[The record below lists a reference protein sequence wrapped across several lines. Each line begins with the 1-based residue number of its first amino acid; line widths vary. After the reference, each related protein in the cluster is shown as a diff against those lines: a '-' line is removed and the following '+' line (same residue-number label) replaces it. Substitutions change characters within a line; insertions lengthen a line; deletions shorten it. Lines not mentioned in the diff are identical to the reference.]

1 MESIREQIEY
11 GTRCVHGI
19 PLGTPGGADLMCGLC
34 EDGLTTWVDDPLY
47 ELTLDITSPTTG
59 TVLTDLYQGVGWR
72 ASMLH
77 DGPLW
82 RDEVMRSIMR
92 QVRKIDAL
100 GDQVSDRSTYVLTWY
115 AKVSE
120 PGYWA

>member
-47 ELTLDITSPTTG
+47 ELTLDITSPPQAPCSRTCTKAWA
-59 TVLTDLYQGVGWR
+59 GVR
-72 ASMLH
+72 PCCTM
-77 DGPLW
+77 
-82 RDEVMRSIMR
+82 
-92 QVRKIDAL
+92 
-100 GDQVSDRSTYVLTWY
+100 DRCGVTR
-115 AKVSE
+115 
-120 PGYWA
+120 